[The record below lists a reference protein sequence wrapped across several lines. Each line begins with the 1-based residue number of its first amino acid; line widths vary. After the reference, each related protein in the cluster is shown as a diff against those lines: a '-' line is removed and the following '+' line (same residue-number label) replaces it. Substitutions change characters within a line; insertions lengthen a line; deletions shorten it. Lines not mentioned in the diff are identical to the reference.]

1 MVGTPVEAAGPA
13 SGNFQPPL
21 LQSLQPSAH
30 RPAIHTAIRGNHLM
44 SIANPPISDDSLKT
58 VSYGLM
64 PGGGDDE
71 IDVQSEEMLVNMGPQ
86 HPSTHGVLRIVLRT
100 DGEMVLEAV
109 PHLGYLHRCKEKI
122 GENLAYYQYIGYT
135 DRLDYLAAMNNNHA
149 WSMAVEKLAD
159 VEVPI
164 RAEYIRVLASE
175 LNRIASHL
183 VSFGAYGLDM
193 GAFTPFLYAF
203 REREYILDLFE
214 QLCGARLTL
223 SYINVGGVTWDL
235 PPLFLEKLT
244 EFLDYFEPKIDEYN
258 DLLSFNH
265 IFIKRTSNI
274 GVASKEMCIRYA
286 LSGPMIRGSGLPLD
300 LRRDRPYSIYDR
312 LEFDVCVGSGMK
324 GTLGDCWDRYWVK
337 MQEMKQCIRI
347 LRQCIAQMPDGP
359 YRAKLPRNMKVPP
372 GEVYAEYENPRGHLG
387 FYIESQGGVIPYRVK
402 IRGPSFVN
410 LAVTSEL
417 CRNVLLAD
425 VPAIVGSIDIV
436 MGEVDR

>member
-1 MVGTPVEAAGPA
+1 MSTATPPSSVQTRNFVLGTDA
-13 SGNFQPPL
+13 L
-21 LQSLQPSAH
+21 
-30 RPAIHTAIRGNHLM
+30 
-44 SIANPPISDDSLKT
+44 DDDT
-58 VSYGLM
+58 
-64 PGGGDDE
+64 
-71 IDVQSEEMLVNMGPQ
+71 DVQSEEMLVNMGPQ

-100 DGEMVLEAV
+100 DGEMVLEAT
-109 PHLGYLHRCKEKI
+109 PHIGYLHRCKEKI
-122 GENLAYYQYIGYT
+122 AENLAYYQYVGYT

-149 WSMAVEKLAD
+149 WAMAVEKLAGIT
-159 VEVPI
+159 VPL

-183 VSFGAYGLDM
+183 VSFGAYGMDL

-235 PPLFLEKLT
+235 PPQFLEKLT

-265 IFIKRTSNI
+265 IFVKRTAKV
-274 GVASKEMCIRYA
+274 GVISKDLAVKYA
-286 LSGPMIRGSGLPLD
+286 LSGPTIRGSGIPLD
-300 LRRDRPYSIYDR
+300 LRRTRPYSIYDR
-312 LEFDVCVGSGMK
+312 LEFDVCVGDGSR
-324 GTLGDCWDRYWVK
+324 GTLGDCWDRYWVR
-337 MQEMKQCIRI
+337 MAEMKQCVRI
-347 LRQCIAQMPDGP
+347 LRQCIAQMPEGQF
-359 YRAKLPRNMKVPP
+359 RAKLPRAMKVPV

-387 FYIESQGGVIPYRVK
+387 FFIESQGGPIPYRVK

-410 LAVTSEL
+410 LAVTGEL
-417 CRNVLLAD
+417 CKDVLLAD
-425 VPAIVGSIDIV
+425 VPAIVGSIDVV

>member
-1 MVGTPVEAAGPA
+1 MHQHTTTIFGIHPSSGKPLPVPLEFRNRRTEPKMSTATPPQAPFESAPQLRTVDY
-13 SGNFQPPL
+13 SL
-21 LQSLQPSAH
+21 L
-30 RPAIHTAIRGNHLM
+30 
-44 SIANPPISDDSLKT
+44 
-58 VSYGLM
+58 
-64 PGGGDDE
+64 PGGLDE
-71 IDVQSEEMLVNMGPQ
+71 QLDVQSEEMLVNMGPQ

-100 DGEMVLEAV
+100 DGEMVLEAI

-122 GENLAYYQYIGYT
+122 AENLAYYQYIGYT

-159 VEVPI
+159 IEVPL

-183 VSFGAYGLDM
+183 VSFGAYGLDT

-223 SYINVGGVTWDL
+223 SYINVGGVHWDL
-235 PPLFLEKLT
+235 PPGFLEKLT

-258 DLLSFNH
+258 DLLSYNH
-265 IFIKRTSNI
+265 IFIKRTGKI
-274 GVASKEMCIRYA
+274 GVLPKDMAISYA
-286 LSGPMIRGSGLPLD
+286 CSGPMIRGSGIPLD
-300 LRRDRPYSIYDR
+300 LRRDRPYSIYNR
-312 LEFDVCVGSGMK
+312 LDFNVCVGDGSRGQ
-324 GTLGDCWDRYWVK
+324 LGDCWDRYWVK
-337 MQEMKQCIRI
+337 MQEMRQCIRI
-347 LRQCIAQMPDGP
+347 LRQCIKQIPDGA
-359 YRAKLPRNMKVPP
+359 YRAKIPRNLKVPV

-387 FYIESQGGVIPYRVK
+387 FYIESQGGTIPYRVK

-410 LAVTSEL
+410 LAVTTDL

>member
-1 MVGTPVEAAGPA
+1 MSTATPP
-13 SGNFQPPL
+13 QPPAESAPQLRTVDYSL
-21 LQSLQPSAH
+21 L
-30 RPAIHTAIRGNHLM
+30 
-44 SIANPPISDDSLKT
+44 
-58 VSYGLM
+58 
-64 PGGGDDE
+64 PGGGDE
-71 IDVQSEEMLVNMGPQ
+71 QLDVQSEEMLVNMGPQ

-100 DGEMVLEAV
+100 DGEMVLEAI

-122 GENLAYYQYIGYT
+122 AENLAYYQYIGYT

-159 VEVPI
+159 IEVPL
-164 RAEYIRVLASE
+164 RAEYIRVIASE

-223 SYINVGGVTWDL
+223 SYINVGGVHWDL
-235 PPLFLEKLT
+235 PPNFLDKLT

-258 DLLSFNH
+258 DLLSYNH
-265 IFIKRTSNI
+265 IFIKRTGKV
-274 GVASKEMCIRYA
+274 GVLPKDLAISYA
-286 LSGPMIRGSGLPLD
+286 CSGPMIRGSGIPLD
-300 LRRDRPYSIYDR
+300 LRRDRPYSIYNR
-312 LEFDVCVGSGMK
+312 LDFNVCVGDGSRGQ
-324 GTLGDCWDRYWVK
+324 LGDCWDRYYVK
-337 MQEMKQCIRI
+337 MQELRECVKI
-347 LRQCIAQMPDGP
+347 LRQCIEQIPDGTH
-359 YRAKLPRNMKVPP
+359 RAKIPRNLKVPA

-387 FYIESQGGVIPYRVK
+387 FYIESQGGTIPYRVK

-410 LAVTSEL
+410 LAVTTDL

>member
-1 MVGTPVEAAGPA
+1 
-13 SGNFQPPL
+13 
-21 LQSLQPSAH
+21 
-30 RPAIHTAIRGNHLM
+30 M
-44 SIANPPISDDSLKT
+44 SIATPPLSGPHIKT
-58 VSYGLM
+58 VSYGLA
-64 PGGGDDE
+64 PGSVNED

-100 DGEMVLEAV
+100 DGEMVLEAI

-122 GENLAYYQYIGYT
+122 AENLAYYQYIGYT

-149 WSMAVEKLAD
+149 WAMAVEKLAD
-159 VEVPI
+159 IEVPQ
-164 RAEYIRVLASE
+164 RAEWIRVLAVE

-183 VSFGAYGLDM
+183 VSFGAYGLDL

-223 SYINVGGVTWDL
+223 SYINIGGVTWDL

-244 EFLDYFEPKIDEYN
+244 EFLDYFDPKIDEYN

-265 IFIKRTSNI
+265 IFIKRTGNI
-274 GVASKEMCIRYA
+274 GVIPKDMAIDYA
-286 LSGPMIRGSGLPLD
+286 LSGPTIRGSGIPLD
-300 LRRDRPYSIYDR
+300 LRRDRPYSIYDK
-312 LEFDVCVGSGMK
+312 LEFDVCVGDGSR

-337 MQEMKQCIRI
+337 MAELKQSVRI
-347 LRQCIAQMPDGP
+347 LRQCIKQMPEGAF
-359 YRAKLPRNMKVPP
+359 RAKLPRAMKVPA

-402 IRGPSFVN
+402 IRGPSFIN
-410 LAVTSEL
+410 LAVTGAL

-425 VPAIVGSIDIV
+425 VPAIIGSIDIV

>member
-1 MVGTPVEAAGPA
+1 MSIATPPA
-13 SGNFQPPL
+13 SG
-21 LQSLQPSAH
+21 
-30 RPAIHTAIRGNHLM
+30 
-44 SIANPPISDDSLKT
+44 PISGGPNTKT
-58 VSYGLM
+58 VTYGLA
-64 PGGGDDE
+64 PGAVEDDV
-71 IDVQSEEMLVNMGPQ
+71 DVQSEEMLVNMGPQ

-122 GENLAYYQYIGYT
+122 AENLAYYQYIGYT

-149 WSMAVEKLAD
+149 WAMAVEKLAGI
-159 VEVPI
+159 EVPM
-164 RAEYIRVLASE
+164 RSEYIRVLSVE

-183 VSFGAYGLDM
+183 VSFGAYGLDL

-203 REREYILDLFE
+203 RDREYILDLFE

-223 SYINVGGVTWDL
+223 SYINVGGVTYDL
-235 PPLFLEKLT
+235 PPMFLEKLT
-244 EFLDYFEPKIDEYN
+244 EFLDYFGPKVDEYN

-265 IFIKRTSNI
+265 IFVKRTANI
-274 GVASKEMCIRYA
+274 GVISKEMAIDYA
-286 LSGPMIRGSGLPLD
+286 LTGPVIRGSGVPLD
-300 LRRDRPYSIYDR
+300 LRRTRPYSIYEKF
-312 LEFDVCVGSGMK
+312 EFDVCVGDGRM

-337 MQEMKQCIRI
+337 MAEIKQSIRI
-347 LRQCIAQMPDGP
+347 LRQCIAQMPQGA
-359 YRAKLPRNMKVPP
+359 YRAKLPRAMKVPA
-372 GEVYAEYENPRGHLG
+372 GEVYEEYENPRGMLG

-410 LAVTSEL
+410 LAVTGAL
-417 CRNVLLAD
+417 CKNVLLAD